1 MGLITEFKNFFNPPK
16 PGDPPAWFGRLKKA
30 SYTSPSGQVVPFEF
44 ADLQDSVEKK
54 TTAFE
59 SAVGDGTYIQDSG
72 RTSGRFPMVVAVTG
86 NDYDMKAQ
94 AFMSALLER
103 GEGILN
109 HPIYGKITVV
119 PFGEI
124 SRADN
129 LASGAG
135 QAIFTVAFYETT
147 GLQIGGGGGVPQL
160 YDSFLDASAVD
171 FSNKLDLGDAAD
183 KANFITKAKAIV
195 AKTKAVMA
203 KISEGQAL
211 LQKSVEAI
219 GDSLNSGIDLL
230 VGQPLMLARQTQV
243 LLGEPARQISSIRA
257 KIEGYKDLAA
267 QIFEQTFGSSDHEQT
282 ADKNNFHLVKLISGT
297 TIAASA
303 LAASVSVKA
312 VSKIELGTATAL
324 TVSEITTRTDLINT
338 AIALQTMLDDYQAWH
353 DASYT
358 AIAET
363 EVNIAATD
371 DGGGVTELSAVI
383 SAAIAETISA
393 SFNAMVEYRTVLDSD
408 RTPLDLAFEFG
419 TDFNFFCNSNNL
431 SGDELFIIPRGR
443 EVVRYL

>member
-1 MGLITEFKNFFNPPK
+1 MGLITEFKNFFKPPK

-30 SYTSPSGQVVPFEF
+30 SYTSPSGQTVPFEF

-59 SAVGDGTYIQDSG
+59 SAVGNGTYIQDSG

-129 LASGAG
+129 LVSGAG

-171 FSNKLDLGDAAD
+171 FSDKLNLGDAAD
-183 KANFITKAKAIV
+183 KANFVTKFKAIV
-195 AKTKAVMA
+195 QKTKDVMM
-203 KISEGQAL
+203 KISDGQAL

-219 GDSLNSGIDLL
+219 GDSINRGVDLM

-243 LLGEPARQISSIRA
+243 LIGEPARQA
-257 KIEGYKDLAA
+257 KLIKARIEAYKDLAA
-267 QIFEQTFGSSDHEQT
+267 QIFEQTFGADKHEKT
-282 ADKNNFHLVKLISGT
+282 ADKNNFHLSKLVSANVVAAAALSASNNIHTVPRTET
-297 TIAASA
+297 TTS
-303 LAASVSVKA
+303 
-312 VSKIELGTATAL
+312 
-324 TVSEITTRTDLINT
+324 TVSELQTRSDLINT

-353 DASYT
+353 DAGYVAVEEDT
-358 AIAET
+358 
-363 EVNIAATD
+363 VNESATD
-371 DGGGVTELSAVI
+371 TGDGLTELSALI
-383 SAAIAETISA
+383 SAAMAETIAA
-393 SFNAMVEYRTVLDSD
+393 SFNALTEYRTVLDSD

-419 TDFNFFCNSNNL
+419 TDFNFFCQSNNL
-431 SGDELFIIPRGR
+431 SGDEIFIIPRGR